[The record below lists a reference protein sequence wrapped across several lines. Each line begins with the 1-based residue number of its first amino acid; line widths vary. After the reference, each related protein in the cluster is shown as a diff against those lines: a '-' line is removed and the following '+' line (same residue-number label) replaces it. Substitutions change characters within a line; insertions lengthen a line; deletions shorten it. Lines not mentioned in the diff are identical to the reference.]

1 MKRYAAALVVLAA
14 LLPLPGAI
22 AGATSPSG
30 SDLAF
35 YDPASGRWSLAGADP
50 FFYGAPGDLP
60 LLCDWNGDGVATVG
74 VYRDA
79 RGYLLLKDGH
89 STGSADYEFY
99 YGIPG
104 DRPVCGDW
112 DGDGIDTI
120 SIFRPSESKF
130 YLRNSNTQGFG
141 QLDFAFGFE
150 DGIPFAG
157 DWDGDGVDTVGL
169 RDPKSGYVSIA
180 TGHRSGA
187 DPITGY
193 FGSAGDAVVVG
204 DWNGDGRDRIGVVDP
219 DSGTLA
225 VTETLANPTPAA
237 LYDLDAGRGVPL
249 AAEFDGRGGTEGNHR
264 SVTTE
269 REPVQPAPA
278 PEPAP
283 PESNNLPHTD
293 GALYLWDTVW
303 AIAGKANEQ
312 GMREYVDRIAAARGS
327 AGQQVTGV
335 WFQVVN
341 GNTPIG
347 TPNGFGHS
355 FGSFDAP
362 SADYL
367 GDIDFLLTLARARGL
382 RVGIAVAWDGP
393 TLHSVESGKLNTA
406 NAYDYGYTLASR
418 WTRPGFPAGDT
429 ITAWVL
435 GGDPTDDCCGGE
447 HAAVW
452 SEVARGL
459 RDGEAANGHSP
470 IPVLFHTAPGQQ
482 LNYIGAEWID
492 GHAPQTG
499 HCFDAGEA
507 ETMLRQ
513 LQSDG
518 RRTAPV
524 WGNGEMR
531 YENIDWSC
539 NGRPITPG
547 DVLAD
552 TRAMA
557 SLGFVENF
565 VYGHDPRWNAARP
578 GEVGLSASGVSP
590 GLQAILDEPGLVRSR
605 PPLP

>member
-14 LLPLPGAI
+14 LIPLPGAI
-22 AGATSPSG
+22 AGLGSPSG

-35 YDPASGRWSLAGADP
+35 YDPASGRWDLAGVDS

-60 LLCDWNGDGVATVG
+60 LLCDWNGDGIATVG

-120 SIFRPSESKF
+120 SIFRPSEGRF
-130 YLRNSNTQGFG
+130 YLRNANTQGFG
-141 QLDFAFGFE
+141 QLEFDFGFE
-150 DGIPFAG
+150 NGIPFAG

-180 TGHRSGA
+180 RDHHSNEN
-187 DPITGY
+187 PVTGY
-193 FGSAGDAVVVG
+193 FGSAGDAIVVG
-204 DWNGDGRDRIGVVDP
+204 DWNGDGRDRIGVHDP
-219 DSGTLA
+219 DAATLA
-225 VTETLANPTPAA
+225 VSETLANPRPTAI
-237 LYDLDAGRGVPL
+237 YDVGSRGLPL
-249 AAEFDGRGGTEGNHR
+249 AAEFDGRGRVAQPHPSTTVEQAPVLPASETE
-264 SVTTE
+264 
-269 REPVQPAPA
+269 PDP
-278 PEPAP
+278 PEPTSPAQA
-283 PESNNLPHTD
+283 D

-303 AIAGKANEQ
+303 AIAGKADAQ
-312 GMREYVDRIAAARGS
+312 GMREYVERIAGARGS
-327 AGQQVTGV
+327 AGQQVTGF

-341 GNTPIG
+341 GNTPMG

-367 GDIDFLLTLARARGL
+367 GDIDYLLTLAHDHGL

-393 TLHSVESGKLNTA
+393 TLHSVESGKLNA
-406 NAYDYGYTLASR
+406 GNAYDYGYTLASR

-435 GGDPTDDCCGGE
+435 GGDPTEDCCGGE

-459 RDGEAANGHSP
+459 RDGEGANRQP
-470 IPVLFHTAPGQQ
+470 QIPVLFHTAPGQQ
-482 LNYIGAEWID
+482 LNYIGADWID

-499 HCFDAGEA
+499 HCFDAGRAEA
-507 ETMLRQ
+507 MLRE
-513 LQSDG
+513 LQNDG
-518 RRTAPV
+518 RRNAPV

-531 YENIDWSC
+531 YENIDWTC

-557 SLGFVENF
+557 GLGFIENF
-565 VYGHDPRWNAARP
+565 VYGHDPRWNASRP
-578 GEVGLSASGVSP
+578 GDVGLSASGVST
-590 GLQAILDEPGLVRSR
+590 GLQAILDEPGLIRSR